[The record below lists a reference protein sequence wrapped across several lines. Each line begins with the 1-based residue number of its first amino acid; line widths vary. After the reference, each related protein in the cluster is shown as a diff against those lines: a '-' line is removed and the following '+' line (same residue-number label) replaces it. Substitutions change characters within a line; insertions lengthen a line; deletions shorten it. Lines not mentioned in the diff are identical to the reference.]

1 MSEEWDKKTQE
12 EKVAAIAAEYHVTVD
27 PKNCD
32 WYYILASGRTK
43 EQNEVAIGEK
53 ESRVVVLAISDKQ
66 SMLLIPTDSSMLSF
80 A

>member
-1 MSEEWDKKTQE
+1 MSEEWDKKTQK
-12 EKVAAIAAEYHVTVD
+12 EKVAAIAAEYKVIID

-53 ESRVVVLAISDKQ
+53 ESRVVVLAISDEQ
-66 SMLLIPTDSSMLSF
+66 SMLMIPTDSSMLSF
-80 A
+80 T